1 MKKRLTLQKKER
13 LKSRKQ
19 IEHLFSKGK
28 SFSVS
33 PYRIVYSFE
42 NAVDLPHEPGLK
54 CGFTV
59 SSRFFKKA
67 TDRNRIKRITR
78 EAYRV
83 QKNILEDKLLLR
95 QKALNMFILYT
106 GKELPDFAMAKEKLG
121 LILNKLMQQPDEK
134 NTSAA

>member
-1 MKKRLTLQKKER
+1 MKKKLTLQKKER
-13 LKSRKQ
+13 LKSRRQ

-28 SFSVS
+28 SFSVP
-33 PYRIVYSFE
+33 PYRVIYSFE
-42 NAVDLPHEPGLK
+42 NAVDLSHEPVLK

-59 SSRFFKKA
+59 SARVFKKA

-106 GKELPDFAMAKEKLG
+106 GKELPDFAMAKEKLV
-121 LILNKLMQQPDEK
+121 LILNKLVQRSDEK
-134 NTSAA
+134 NTSTA